1 MTVKKPLFSSD
12 RELPLSVALSLIFA
26 IVVLALLPGFAIL
39 GYYQSFVLGLAL
51 DFTFFSIAAYAFQS
65 VCSTAIMI
73 VAVIVY
79 ADLAFPFVMWSF
91 SIIFS
96 RIRVD

>member
-1 MTVKKPLFSSD
+1 MTAKKTLFSSD
-12 RELPLSVALSLIFA
+12 REIPLSIALGIIFA

-39 GYYQSFVLGLAL
+39 GYYQSFVLELTL
-51 DFTFFSIAAYAFQS
+51 DFTFLSVTSYVFQS
-65 VCSTAIMI
+65 ICSTAIMI

-91 SIIFS
+91 AIIFS